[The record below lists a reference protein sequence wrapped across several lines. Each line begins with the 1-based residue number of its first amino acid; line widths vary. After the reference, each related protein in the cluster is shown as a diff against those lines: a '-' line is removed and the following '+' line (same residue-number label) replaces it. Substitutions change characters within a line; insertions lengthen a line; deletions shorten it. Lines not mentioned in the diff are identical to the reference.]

1 MCLLIQWLLLVY
13 LPLHRT
19 TEYCDLLSG
28 QLIQLLESDVS
39 RVLAEALTA
48 DVKVVLPD
56 HAMSVAAGPALPG
69 PGAVL
74 PWAGKPNVVVTHPD
88 FETLS
93 LVEVN
98 QAIKA

>member
-1 MCLLIQWLLLVY
+1 MYLPMQWLLLVY
-13 LPLHRT
+13 QPLYRT
-19 TEYCDLLSG
+19 TLYCDLLSG
-28 QLIQLLESDVS
+28 QLIQLLKSDVS
-39 RVLAEALTA
+39 GVLTEALTA
-48 DVKVVLPD
+48 DIKMVLPD

-74 PWAGKPNVVVTHPD
+74 PWAGEPNVVVTHPD

-98 QAIKA
+98 QAIK